1 VPDAGVMNN
10 LGTLSAEKTVVK
22 SVLVVDDEENFVD
35 LLDWF
40 LTNKGYE
47 VRTALNGE
55 DALKLVEDGASDLA
69 LIDLRMGSL
78 DGLALLSEMKQRLPE
93 IKVIMMTAY
102 PTTDT
107 RRQAFGKGANAF
119 FTKPVDLHEL
129 LTTIDGL

>member
-1 VPDAGVMNN
+1 MDN
-10 LGTLSAEKTVVK
+10 LGTVSADKAVVK

-40 LTNKGYE
+40 LTKRGYE

-55 DALKLVEDGASDLA
+55 DALDLIEKEASDLA

-78 DGLALLSEMKQRLPE
+78 DGLSLLSEMKQRLPE
-93 IKVIMMTAY
+93 IKVILMTAY
-102 PTTDT
+102 PSTDT

-119 FTKPVDLHEL
+119 FTKPVDLQEL
-129 LTTIDGL
+129 LTTIDEL

>member
-1 VPDAGVMNN
+1 MDNV
-10 LGTLSAEKTVVK
+10 GTLSADKTVVK

-40 LTNKGYE
+40 LTKRGYE

-55 DALKLVEDGASDLA
+55 DALELIEKAASDLA
-69 LIDLRMGSL
+69 LIDIRMGSL
-78 DGLALLSEMKQRLPE
+78 DGLSLLAEFKQRLPE

-107 RRQAFGKGANAF
+107 RRQAFGNGASAF
-119 FTKPVDLHEL
+119 FTKPVDLQEL
-129 LTTIDGL
+129 LTVIDEL

>member
-1 VPDAGVMNN
+1 MDS
-10 LGTLSAEKTVVK
+10 LGTISADKTVVK

-40 LTNKGYE
+40 LTNRGYE

-55 DALKLVEDGASDLA
+55 DALDLIEKEASDLA

-78 DGLALLSEMKQRLPE
+78 DGLSLLSEMKQRQPE
-93 IKVIMMTAY
+93 MKVIMMTAY

-107 RRQAFGKGANAF
+107 RRQAFGKGASAF
-119 FTKPVDLHEL
+119 FTKPRGPPGTFERHR
-129 LTTIDGL
+129 

>member
-1 VPDAGVMNN
+1 MDN
-10 LGTLSAEKTVVK
+10 LGTVSADKAVVK

-40 LTNKGYE
+40 LTKRGYE

-55 DALKLVEDGASDLA
+55 DALDLIEKEASDLA

-78 DGLALLSEMKQRLPE
+78 DGLSLLSEMKQRLPE
-93 IKVIMMTAY
+93 IKVILMTAY
-102 PTTDT
+102 PSTDT

-119 FTKPVDLHEL
+119 FTKPVDLQEL
-129 LTTIDGL
+129 LSAIDGL